1 MPVFNLCLKIIKQNK
16 TALSIY
22 LGVFLA
28 IVIILAGVTADD
40 QKEINSF
47 AITKENIAFIS
58 EEDTPLVKGLREEL
72 SKVGNFID
80 LPNEK
85 EELQDALYFREV
97 TSIIRIESGF
107 TSKFLNGEEVS
118 VAISNIPESY
128 SAVYIQTAIDQY
140 LNTAKL
146 YRDLIEGITE
156 EELVNYVKEDLS
168 QNTRVTM
175 LRTESVDV
183 DTNFSVTYFNYLS
196 YALLGILIMGIGI
209 VMAVLN
215 DKDIKMRNNSSPYS
229 ISRMNVQIILALFT
243 FTLSTWL
250 VMILFNLVLNFRNSL
265 NTNTLYFMLNSLVFT
280 FTATG
285 ISFLIGNAFKSKDA
299 IGAISNV
306 ITLGTSFISGVF
318 ITQEYLGDF
327 VLKIASFIPTYWYVR
342 ANNQIGSLSQ
352 FDFKSLESTLYSM
365 VIQIGLGILFFI
377 LGIIVAKRN
386 RVRV

>member
-318 ITQEYLGDF
+318 ITQEIG
-327 VLKIASFIPTYWYVR
+327 R
-342 ANNQIGSLSQ
+342 AH
-352 FDFKSLESTLYSM
+352 
-365 VIQIGLGILFFI
+365 V
-377 LGIIVAKRN
+377 
-386 RVRV
+386 